1 MNKIRGKVVGN
12 PAMTPMKVP
21 DFNQNNKKKAD
32 YIRNRTHYEVP
43 KIILCELHITSEKTT
58 MENGF
63 DGICDVHIDKSLV
76 EVGKEYKY
84 TINGQSGTFVF
95 SDEYMDFGGASG
107 YVNGFGDT
115 YNWQTNW
122 GYGSSIDI
130 VLYDGGE
137 VKQLDE
143 KYIPNTIARVSDVEK
158 MIGIVNNELESILNG
173 GVE

>member
-1 MNKIRGKVVGN
+1 MLRIRGKVVGN
-12 PAMTPMKVP
+12 PTITPMKIP
-21 DFNQNNKKKAD
+21 DFNQNDERKAD
-32 YIRNRTHYEVP
+32 YIKNRTHYETPRVV
-43 KIILCELHITSEKTT
+43 LAEVHRTSEETQD
-58 MENGF
+58 GLF

-107 YVNGFGDT
+107 YVYGFGDT
-115 YNWQTNW
+115 YNWQTSW
-122 GYGSSIDI
+122 GYGSTIDI

-143 KYIPNTIARVSDVEK
+143 KYIPGTIARVSDVKK
-158 MIGIVNNELESILNG
+158 MIGIVNDELERILNG
-173 GVE
+173 GVY